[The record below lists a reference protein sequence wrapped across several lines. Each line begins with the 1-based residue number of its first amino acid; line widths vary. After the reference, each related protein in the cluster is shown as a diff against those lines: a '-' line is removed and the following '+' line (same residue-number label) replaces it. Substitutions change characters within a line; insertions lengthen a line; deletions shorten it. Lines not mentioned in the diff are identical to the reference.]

1 MPRIR
6 YDPKK
11 DTSSSTP
18 EPIRMF
24 NIGQSVVTIGQG
36 DNWVDLITLVQLEGI
51 STFTEGV
58 NGKWFEVDRTANP
71 PKDPEPL
78 QPPEDVAAA
87 VEE

>member
-51 STFTEGV
+51 STFMEGV
-58 NGKWFEVDRTANP
+58 DHWFVVDRTANP
-71 PKDPEPL
+71 PEDAELL
-78 QPPEDVAAA
+78 QPPEDVAVT